1 MKKFGLIGHPI
12 DKSMSPALFRAGY
25 SGKYAYDLIE
35 GADFTASYDI
45 FLKDYDG
52 INVTAPFKEKAC
64 AEADILSPEVAR
76 TGAANLLVKTPEGVR
91 AYNTDYYGVILSVAD
106 GILPEGGYGYYNR
119 CGTDLSVLRHVLSVI
134 FGRRPKALVAGCG
147 GAGRAAAVAAAS
159 LGYRT
164 VLLNRSVS
172 KAEKIASDIPEYG
185 FAVAGTE
192 RFRELFR
199 ESDLVIYTIPGNIPE
214 LASMDSSFY
223 RGKNKIV
230 LEANYKTPSF
240 GPVQTGML
248 ESEGGILVSGKRWLL
263 YQAMTGFMIF
273 TGERPD
279 FQQMC
284 KVI

>member
-106 GILPEGGYGYYNR
+106 GAVVTSGGYQRNFTLDGKTYHHILDR
-119 CGTDLSVLRHVLSVI
+119 ATLAPAESGLKSVTIVAESGTRADALST
-134 FGRRPKALVAGCG
+134 ALFVMGEE
-147 GAGRAAAVAAAS
+147 
-159 LGYRT
+159 
-164 VLLNRSVS
+164 
-172 KAEKIASDIPEYG
+172 KAEAFHREHGGFEYILITDENQVVVSTGLQAS
-185 FAVAGTE
+185 FT
-192 RFRELFR
+192 
-199 ESDLVIYTIPGNIPE
+199 
-214 LASMDSSFY
+214 
-223 RGKNKIV
+223 
-230 LEANYKTPSF
+230 LENSQYDYK
-240 GPVQTGML
+240 
-248 ESEGGILVSGKRWLL
+248 
-263 YQAMTGFMIF
+263 
-273 TGERPD
+273 
-279 FQQMC
+279 
-284 KVI
+284 